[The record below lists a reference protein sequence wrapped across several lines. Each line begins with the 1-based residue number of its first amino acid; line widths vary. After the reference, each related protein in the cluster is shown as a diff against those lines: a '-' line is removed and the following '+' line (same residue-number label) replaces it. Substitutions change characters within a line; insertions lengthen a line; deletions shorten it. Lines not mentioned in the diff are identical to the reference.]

1 MHRGALLHTDSTARH
16 SDSSESGVK
25 PVGAEAGLGVKFAAA
40 QPLSFVP
47 GAGPLPQPFAHTCC
61 APVAS
66 LPWFQDAG
74 VSHLPSLLCV
84 RTGSYLSGSQ
94 GQWARAQAHFASRV
108 GRWLCS
114 METINSGGM
123 NLAALPSWWWGGGQG
138 PVARDV
144 GLAPKGLLSKA
155 GPQARVTFFGGGC
168 QATTELGTCKTER
181 ERVRSLSFFQRRG
194 SLEGGICCL
203 VPRGFEA
210 TPAGASGLGEGAK
223 ARTGQRCGRLTFQLL
238 PGLIKPPQDERSG
251 EKSTHS
257 GISVLEDPKMAGLS
271 QQEDT
276 PESPQLSGSPVCSW
290 AWCCEHGSQYSR
302 LSSSLEN
309 LLCSQEPASQ
319 GGHTAALLA
328 SQPPW
333 LQTLRAPPPLL
344 PAS

>member
-238 PGLIKPPQDERSG
+238 PDIQDTKPWLSAADPAAPLPWGLKDCIAPSSAAADKGRLIHTIYFSHFL
-251 EKSTHS
+251 STVEYFQAIPFKH
-257 GISVLEDPKMAGLS
+257 
-271 QQEDT
+271 
-276 PESPQLSGSPVCSW
+276 
-290 AWCCEHGSQYSR
+290 Y
-302 LSSSLEN
+302 
-309 LLCSQEPASQ
+309 
-319 GGHTAALLA
+319 LLA
-328 SQPPW
+328 VRKIDL
-333 LQTLRAPPPLL
+333 LQTP
-344 PAS
+344 SF